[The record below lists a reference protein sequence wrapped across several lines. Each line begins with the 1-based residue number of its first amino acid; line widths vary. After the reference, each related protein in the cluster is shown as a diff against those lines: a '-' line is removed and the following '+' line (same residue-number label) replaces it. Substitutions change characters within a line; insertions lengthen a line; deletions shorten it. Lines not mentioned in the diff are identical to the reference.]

1 MERKLGE
8 VFNFNGVTLQV
19 QRRIIPFSCAY
30 CYFNTVAGFCYNMNC
45 FPSERIENERVIL
58 VKIKGSELQ

>member
-30 CYFNTVAGFCYNMNC
+30 CYFNTVDGFCYNMNC
-45 FPSERIENERVIL
+45 FPSERIDNER
-58 VKIKGSELQ
+58 